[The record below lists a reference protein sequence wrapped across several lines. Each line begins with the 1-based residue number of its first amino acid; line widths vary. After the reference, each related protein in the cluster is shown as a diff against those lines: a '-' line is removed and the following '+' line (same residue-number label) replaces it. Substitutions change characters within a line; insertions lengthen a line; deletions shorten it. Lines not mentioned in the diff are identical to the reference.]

1 MSVAP
6 FEKVNKNFGFGC
18 MRLPMKDGE
27 VDAAEFC
34 RMIDYFMES
43 GFNYFDTARGY
54 LDGKSELAIRECLS
68 ARYPRESFV
77 LVDKLTDWC
86 FKSNEDIRPFFE
98 SQLAAC
104 GVEYFDFYLMH
115 AQNKNNY
122 KKYKACRAY
131 ETAFELKREGRVRH
145 VGLSF
150 HDSPD
155 VLDTILT
162 EYPEIEAVQIQFNYY
177 DYDDPWVQ
185 SRACYEVCR
194 RHGKPIIVMEP
205 VKGGTLVNLPGAAK
219 TLADEKLTGGST
231 ASYAIRFA
239 ASFDGIFM
247 TLSGMGNMDMMRDNL
262 SHMSDFEPLTEA
274 EKETLFDIARVI
286 RTKEMIPCTG
296 CRYCVAGC
304 PKKILIP
311 DLFGC
316 LNDKKIFNNWQA
328 GYFYGLHTKSNGRAG
343 DCIGCGKCEQ
353 ACPQKLEIRKLLKDV
368 SAEFDNKEED

>member
-1 MSVAP
+1 MRP
-6 FEKVNKNFGFGC
+6 FEKVKNNFGFGC

-27 VDAAEFC
+27 VDSCEFC
-34 RMIDYFMES
+34 RMIDYFIEH

-54 LDGKSELAIRECLS
+54 LDGKSELAIGECLS
-68 ARYPRESFV
+68 ARYPRESFF

-86 FKSNEDIRPFFE
+86 FKTNEDIRPFFE

-104 GVEYFDFYLMH
+104 RVEYFDLYLMH
-115 AQNKNNY
+115 AQNKRNY
-122 KKYKACRAY
+122 EKYKACRAY

-155 VLDTILT
+155 VLDKILT
-162 EYPEIEAVQIQFNYY
+162 EYPDIEAVQIQFNYY
-177 DYDDPWVQ
+177 DYDDPWV
-185 SRACYEVCR
+185 RAYECYEVCR

-205 VKGGTLVNLPGAAK
+205 VKGGTLVKLPGAAGE
-219 TLADEKLTGGST
+219 LASERLTSGST

-239 ASFDGIFM
+239 AGFEGIFM

-262 SHMSDFEPLTEA
+262 SHMIDFKPLTDA
-274 EKETLFDIARVI
+274 EREVLFEIARVI
-286 RTKEMIPCTG
+286 RTKEMIACTG

-304 PKKILIP
+304 PKEIMIP
-311 DLFGC
+311 DIFTC

-328 GYFYGLHTKSNGRAG
+328 GYFYGLHTKDKGRAS
-343 DCIGCGKCEQ
+343 DCIGCGKCEA
-353 ACPQKLEIRKLLKDV
+353 ACPQKLEIRKLLKEA
-368 SAEFDNKEED
+368 AEQFDKDDE